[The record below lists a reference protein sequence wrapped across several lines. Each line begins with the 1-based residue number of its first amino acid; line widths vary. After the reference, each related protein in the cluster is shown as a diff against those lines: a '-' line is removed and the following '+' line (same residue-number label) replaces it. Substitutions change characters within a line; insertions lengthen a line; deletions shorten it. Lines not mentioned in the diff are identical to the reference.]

1 MPLFFNAAAA
11 EMTEQGEPF
20 LIMGESVRSFSAS
33 VRVRRV
39 SDGLKVP
46 FAEDG

>member
-20 LIMGESVRSFSAS
+20 LIYGGVR
-33 VRVRRV
+33 
-39 SDGLKVP
+39 
-46 FAEDG
+46 AEF